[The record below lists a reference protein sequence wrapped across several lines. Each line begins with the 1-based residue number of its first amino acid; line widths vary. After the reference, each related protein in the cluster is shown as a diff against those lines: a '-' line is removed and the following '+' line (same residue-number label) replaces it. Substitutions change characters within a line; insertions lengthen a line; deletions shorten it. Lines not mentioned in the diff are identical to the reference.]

1 MLIKTSDEA
10 LYRAKQ
16 TGRNRYCVFRPEDF
30 ENMGAEDEAARKESQ
45 NHHPIFDKEDTR
57 EISLLDGI
65 DSSRIQE
72 DNVEI
77 EEKKKK
83 PEKMSILGVDDEDL

>member
-1 MLIKTSDEA
+1 MLLAQFINLKHS
-10 LYRAKQ
+10 LFVK
-16 TGRNRYCVFRPEDF
+16 
-30 ENMGAEDEAARKESQ
+30 RKRMQ
-45 NHHPIFDKEDTR
+45 KINHHPIFDKEDTR